1 MNKFAPLTEE
11 EKNAAPAVKDTG
23 TGDFLSPVPDNAP
36 KPPEEHFKHGKPSK
50 VWTYRNEQGLVLS
63 YQCRFDFDN
72 GDKKQFAPLTLWKDS
87 SGALAWRWRGVPS
100 PRPLYGLDRL
110 AANPEA
116 PVMILEGEKAADAA
130 ALAFPS
136 CVCITSPNGAEAWD
150 KADWSPLRGRKKVL
164 IVPDNDAAGFKYA
177 HGVAGIL
184 VKMGLAVSVADVA
197 AMTGPDGSS
206 LPDKWDL
213 ADATEWPKGELAKS
227 LKAASRPFKAP
238 PSYVSWGQFTMS
250 GDGLLQ
256 AVTKGKGEDRTIE
269 EVRISGPLE
278 VLGRSR
284 DGSGHSWGLWARWLD
299 PDKRTHTLQI
309 NCAELQGEPA
319 SLCARLADLGLFI
332 DRAQQRHFVNY
343 LGGCGTDGRVTLVK
357 RTGWHDL
364 GGNTVF
370 VLPDE
375 TIGPRDAETVIL
387 DGSATGPY
395 ERKGTLTGWQDNIAI
410 PAGEHLLCVLAIST
424 ALAGPLLH
432 LAGQEGGGVHFWGT
446 SSKGK
451 TTLLQILATVW
462 GRGSQSGGYVRSWRA
477 TGNALEGV
485 AASATDT
492 ALVLDELGQVE
503 GRDAGAAIY
512 GLSNGA
518 GKARAGRDGGLR
530 DAKTWRVLT
539 ISSGEIPVESKLSE
553 DKTKKPRAGQ
563 MVRMLDVPI
572 DRAFGVFDHD
582 EGGDAGKLAKDLKH
596 AALQDY
602 GYAGPEFVRQIINA
616 GAGKIGETVRKV
628 VADFITATVPAG
640 SDGQIDRAAQRLG
653 LIAAAGELAV
663 ELGVLPWRSGLA
675 TGAAVWA
682 LEQWIGG
689 RGGIEPME
697 VRQAIEQV
705 RGFIEKHGDSRFDNL
720 DNPTASP
727 VNNRLGWRRDDGEAR
742 EWLIPPEIWKG
753 EVCAGINATDAARVL
768 SERGMLRRGND
779 QFAKVE
785 KISGRPTRVVCL
797 TSKIL
802 EGGL

>member
-1 MNKFAPLTEE
+1 MNKFAPFTQQELET
-11 EKNAAPAVKDTG
+11 APAQDKKETG
-23 TGDFLSPVPDNAP
+23 ELVSPVPENAP
-36 KPPEEHFKHGKPSK
+36 KPPTDHFKYGQPSK
-50 VWTYRNEQGLVLS
+50 VWAYLDENGNTLS
-63 YQCRFDFDN
+63 YQYRFNFAN
-72 GDKKQFAPLTLWKDS
+72 VDKKQFAPLTLWKDS
-87 SGALAWRWRGVPS
+87 IGALAWRWKGVPS

-110 AANPEA
+110 AANPDA

-130 ALAFPS
+130 AELFPA

-150 KADWSPLRGRKKVL
+150 KANWSVLLGRKKVL

-177 HGVAGIL
+177 QGVAGRL
-184 VKMGLAVSVADVA
+184 AGMGLQVFIADVA
-197 AMTGPDGSS
+197 SMTAPDGSS

-213 ADATEWPKGELAKS
+213 ADATEWPREQLNKA
-227 LKAASRPFKAP
+227 LKAVAKPFKAP
-238 PSYVSWGQFTMS
+238 PSYVSWGNFTMS

-256 AVTKGKGEDRTIE
+256 TITKGRGEDKTID

-278 VLGRSR
+278 ILGHSR
-284 DGSGHSWGLWARWLD
+284 DSSGHSWGLSARWRD
-299 PDKRTHTLQI
+299 PDGRTHTLQI
-309 NCAELQGEPA
+309 NSAELQGDPA

-332 DRAQQRHFVNY
+332 DRAHQRHFVSY
-343 LGGCGTDGRVTLVK
+343 LGGCRTKYRVTLVK
-357 RTGWHDL
+357 RTGWADV
-364 GGNTVF
+364 GAETVF

-375 TIGPRDAETVIL
+375 TIGPHGAETVIL
-387 DGSATGPY
+387 DGSATGAY
-395 ERKGTLTGWQDNIAI
+395 ERKGTLKGWQEIIAA
-410 PAGEHLLCVLAIST
+410 PAGEHLLCVLAISS
-424 ALAGPLLH
+424 ALAGVLLH

-462 GRGSQSGGYVRSWRA
+462 GKGSSSGGYVRSWRA

-530 DAKTWRVLT
+530 DTKTWRVLT

-563 MVRMLDVPI
+563 MVRMLDIPI

-582 EGGDAGKLAKDLKH
+582 GGGDAGKLAKDFKH

-602 GYAGPEFVRQIINA
+602 GHSGPEFVRQIINA

-663 ELGVLPWRSGLA
+663 NMGILPWRAGLA
-675 TGAAVWA
+675 REAAVWA
-682 LEQWIGG
+682 LAQWIGG
-689 RGGIEPME
+689 RGGVEPME

-705 RGFIEKHGDSRFDNL
+705 RGFIEKHGESRFDNA
-720 DNPTASP
+720 DVEGAAP
-727 VNNRLGWRRDDGEAR
+727 VNNRLGWRRGSGEAR
-742 EWLIPPEIWKG
+742 EWLIPSEVWKG

-768 SERGMLRRGND
+768 SERGMLKRGND
-779 QFAKVE
+779 VLSITAK
-785 KISGRPTRVVCL
+785 IHGRTQRVFCL
-797 TSKIL
+797 TSRIL